1 MVLPAVVLNM
11 VIGWVVVMFGITYGI
26 VWFSV
31 ALYRGGVAR
40 LRQGAHFTAKIAGN
54 GLFTTLLNLK
64 WKLQME

>member
-1 MVLPAVVLNM
+1 MVFPAVVLN
-11 VIGWVVVMFGITYGI
+11 IVMGCGN
-26 VWFSV
+26 VWHVNVTV

-54 GLFTTLLNLK
+54 GLFTTLLNLR